1 MLTPATVDGVAT
13 DVVFLLDI
21 DNTLLDNDRFAADLG
36 ERLEQDFGAEDR
48 DRYWALYAILR
59 EKLGYADYLA
69 TLQRFR
75 AGLDDDPDLLQMS
88 GFMLDY
94 PFAERLYPGA
104 LTAVAHL
111 RTLGT
116 PVVLSDGDA
125 VFQPRKVQR
134 SGIWEAVQGRVLI
147 YLHKQRMLDAMQRR
161 FPAAH
166 YVMVDD
172 KPRLLA
178 EMKSVLGD
186 RLTTVFVRQGH
197 YAREAI
203 GQSIAPPP
211 DLTIERI
218 GELAGF
224 DLQRFGLQRFGS
236 PRAAAA
242 GSPPA
247 STPQESP

>member
-21 DNTLLDNDRFAADLG
+21 DNTLLDNDSFAADLG
-36 ERLEQDFGAEDR
+36 ERLQQDFGAEDPE
-48 DRYWALYAILR
+48 RYWALYAILR
-59 EKLGYADYLA
+59 ETLGYADYLA
-69 TLQRFR
+69 TLQQFR

-104 LTAVAHL
+104 LAAVAHL

-197 YAREAI
+197 YAREAV
-203 GQSIAPPP
+203 GQSIVPAP
-211 DLTIERI
+211 DLTI
-218 GELAGF
+218 
-224 DLQRFGLQRFGS
+224 
-236 PRAAAA
+236 
-242 GSPPA
+242 
-247 STPQESP
+247 